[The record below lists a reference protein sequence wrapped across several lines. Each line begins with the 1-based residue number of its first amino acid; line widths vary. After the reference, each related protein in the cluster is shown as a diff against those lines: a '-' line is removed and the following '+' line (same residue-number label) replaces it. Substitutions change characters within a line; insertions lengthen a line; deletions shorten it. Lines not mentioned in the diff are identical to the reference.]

1 MFFHPSFSKIPFF
14 VWVVLALAG
23 SWHVIKLLFD
33 AYANEIIFLFRLRRL
48 ESKGFGLSDISTK
61 LAREYKIEKMP
72 GSNQKMLE
80 MLDGLEKRGIIE
92 TENRNG
98 FKVKTTN
105 YGKKYLG
112 ECFLKLLLA
121 MASIFG
127 AIIALANLIAVL
139 S

>member
-1 MFFHPSFSKIPFF
+1 M
-14 VWVVLALAG
+14 AG